1 MASYFKEAIDP
12 SQRKKTI
19 IDCEKLL
26 SGIKFDTIVCRGVS
40 GMALGFVL
48 AHLLDK
54 NIYVIRK
61 DEDKKSS
68 HSGGDV
74 GRLRG
79 RYIIIDDFC
88 CSGETIKN
96 ITTNIIKNSK
106 EVNTLAAV
114 IFYTRSGYGL
124 EERVLAALEGLNKDE
139 EFKIL
144 HRRLLQE

>member
-54 NIYVIRK
+54 NISEHDRVCEFVKTYYAEVLKSQRIKAPDK
-61 DEDKKSS
+61 DESS
-68 HSGGDV
+68 ED
-74 GRLRG
+74 
-79 RYIIIDDFC
+79 
-88 CSGETIKN
+88 
-96 ITTNIIKNSK
+96 
-106 EVNTLAAV
+106 
-114 IFYTRSGYGL
+114 
-124 EERVLAALEGLNKDE
+124 
-139 EFKIL
+139 
-144 HRRLLQE
+144 